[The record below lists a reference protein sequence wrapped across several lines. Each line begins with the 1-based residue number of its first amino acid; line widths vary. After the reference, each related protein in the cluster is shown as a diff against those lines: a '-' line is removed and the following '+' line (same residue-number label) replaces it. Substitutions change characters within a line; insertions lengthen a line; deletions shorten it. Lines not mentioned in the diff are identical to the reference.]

1 MSEAQVALL
10 VAIVSSIF
18 TAGGFYVWTKSSIAS
33 LRKEVA
39 ENKLAAAHD
48 LNGARR
54 ELEKDMDQMRLNL
67 YRDING
73 LGKRG
78 RKNQESADRRYHN
91 LCMAAMIAAPPSK
104 ESELAGL
111 LREGR

>member
-1 MSEAQVALL
+1 MTDGQVTVLIA
-10 VAIVSSIF
+10 AITWIF
-18 TAGGFYVWTKSSIAS
+18 AAGGILTWARMSITQV
-33 LRKEVA
+33 K
-39 ENKLAAAHD
+39 
-48 LNGARR
+48 
-54 ELEKDMDQMRLNL
+54 KDMDQMRLNL

-91 LCMAAMIAAPPSK
+91 LCMAAMIAAPNSK
-104 ESELAGL
+104 EAELAGL